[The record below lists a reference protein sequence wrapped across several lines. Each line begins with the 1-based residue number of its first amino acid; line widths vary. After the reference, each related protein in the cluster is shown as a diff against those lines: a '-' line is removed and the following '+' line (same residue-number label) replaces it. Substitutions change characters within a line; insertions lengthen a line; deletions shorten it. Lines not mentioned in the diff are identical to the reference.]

1 MKVAV
6 IGSRSCAGLHV
17 SQMISC
23 LPSGCSE
30 IVSGGAVGID
40 SIAQAASHVL
50 NVPIKIFL
58 PKFQEYGKNAPLMR
72 NIQIIEYSDIVLA
85 FWDMHSSGTKQV
97 IAECIR
103 RGKPFRIIPLDPH
116 PKRSQSSYE

>member
-6 IGSRSCAGLHV
+6 IGSRSCSEFSV
-17 SQMISC
+17 SQLISF

-40 SIAQAASHVL
+40 SIAQAAAHVL
-50 NVPIKIFL
+50 EIPIKVFL
-58 PKFQEYGKNAPLMR
+58 PKFEKYGKVAPLKR
-72 NIQIIEYSDIVLA
+72 NIEIIEYSDIVLA
-85 FWDMHSSGTKQV
+85 FWDMRSNGTKQA

-103 RGKPFRIIPLDPH
+103 RQKPFRIIPLDPN
-116 PKRSQSSYE
+116 PKGKHR

>member
-6 IGSRSCAGLHV
+6 IGSRSCAEFSV
-17 SQMISC
+17 SQLISF

-40 SIAQAASHVL
+40 SVAQAASHIL
-50 NVPIKIFL
+50 GIPIKIFL
-58 PKFQEYGKNAPLMR
+58 PEFGLYGKGAPLQR

-85 FWDMHSSGTKQV
+85 FWDMRSNGTKQV

-103 RGKPFRIIPLDPH
+103 RGKPFRIIPLDPN
-116 PKRSQSSYE
+116 PKRSHKR